1 MKPPELERC
10 PSCDAPHAPDEPFC
24 WMCHQRFWDGSAPVK
39 RASAVPEREPG
50 RNIPHVPQNAAAVA
64 SRNRA
69 DEADRWSQPFL
80 VFTMLAI
87 MTGLGMS
94 SQAGS
99 ALLWLALVP
108 ALFVTG
114 LIGFKRRPKAKP
126 VTFGEKLLAA
136 VMLLGNT
143 VAILILGIMAV
154 VIALVAV
161 CFAIMAI
168 TGFPH

>member
-1 MKPPELERC
+1 MNAADLELC
-10 PSCDAPHAPDEPFC
+10 PSCQAPHPANEAFC
-24 WMCHQRFWDGSAPVK
+24 WMCRERFWDKG
-39 RASAVPEREPG
+39 ASASIKTSSPPA
-50 RNIPHVPQNAAAVA
+50 HVPQNAAAIA
-64 SRNRA
+64 HRA
-69 DEADRWSQPFL
+69 HVEDKDQWSQPFL
-80 VFTMLAI
+80 VFTLLAI

-114 LIGFKRRPKAKP
+114 LIGFRRRPMTKP

-143 VAILILGIMAV
+143 VAILILGLMALI
-154 VIALVAV
+154 IALVAV